1 MFFIRF
7 SAVPRKKAQK
17 KHGKKTK
24 KRKSG
29 IFTGNRFFVLR
40 PRYILQAFRLLFV
53 CYFVDRFVGAN
64 GADIRFIS
72 LKKALLFRS
81 VPLPRTILP

>member
-1 MFFIRF
+1 MKKQRSGNPAYLPEIASLFFAR
-7 SAVPRKKAQK
+7 
-17 KHGKKTK
+17 
-24 KRKSG
+24 G
-29 IFTGNRFFVLR
+29 IFRK
-40 PRYILQAFRLLFV
+40 AFRLLFV

-64 GADIRFIS
+64 GADIRFIF

>member
-24 KRKSG
+24 KRKSD

-40 PRYILQAFRLLFV
+40 PRYILQAFRLLF
-53 CYFVDRFVGAN
+53 YRR
-64 GADIRFIS
+64 IRLSEQIGYTPD
-72 LKKALLFRS
+72 LFS
-81 VPLPRTILP
+81 